1 MFGAPG
7 YDIATAMQPGLVS
20 ILDASS
26 LYHAPR
32 LYGALMLYL
41 LRDLARRLPE
51 AGDLDRPR
59 LVLVFDEA
67 HCLFHEASPAL
78 LRSIEATARLIR
90 SKGVGLIW
98 ASQSPQDIPGI
109 VRDQCATIITHSR
122 DYGVG
127 RAMFQTLDN
136 QGQPTPPRIISPDLP
151 TCPLGALQSHDAPPG
166 PNAPQEVTN
175 GDWLGYAA
183 IAGFAALIAGALALI
198 LGGYAGH
205 MIAGAIAL
213 AIFMRV

>member
-1 MFGAPG
+1 
-7 YDIATAMQPGLVS
+7 
-20 ILDASS
+20 
-26 LYHAPR
+26 
-32 LYGALMLYL
+32 
-41 LRDLARRLPE
+41 
-51 AGDLDRPR
+51 
-59 LVLVFDEA
+59 
-67 HCLFHEASPAL
+67 
-78 LRSIEATARLIR
+78 
-90 SKGVGLIW
+90 
-98 ASQSPQDIPGI
+98 
-109 VRDQCATIITHSR
+109 
-122 DYGVG
+122 
-127 RAMFQTLDN
+127 MFQTLDN